1 MQIYNDNYE
10 NLVIIVSPKTIR
22 VNLPRKINQSLKH
35 DIKFIVVCD
44 EYLAE
49 YTIKNK
55 IIQLLLQYQHE

>member
-1 MQIYNDNYE
+1 MKIYYE